1 MTKPSAPSSPAG
13 DAPLGVACLSVSAAL
28 GGSEWVLFDFA
39 SRARAHGIEP
49 LVVLPKPGPLNDAL
63 KQAGV
68 PHTVAAAPDDF
79 LELSQRTMLSAEGML
94 RFGRGVWRWSRA
106 IGAELDRLS
115 TLPAGR
121 PTVLLSNGFKAHL
134 AASLLRGYRRVWH
147 LHEFPP
153 GRLDAVWKAL
163 AGAIP
168 DATIAVSHSV
178 ADAWRMP
185 RFPAPRVALNGVDTE
200 RFQPALRTHWIHD
213 QLRLPHDARLIGMP
227 AVFARWKGHLL
238 VVEAFERIAAELPEA
253 HLVLVGGP
261 IYDTAAERGYG
272 EELVRRVRRSSLPG
286 PVTAQPL
293 HDRIHFLKFQS
304 EPWRLYPEFDLV
316 VHFST
321 RPEPFGRVIVEAM
334 ASGVPV
340 IAADAGGP
348 REIVEH
354 GVTGWL
360 IPPGDVAALGE
371 QLVAALRTDT
381 RAMGQ
386 AARRAAQDRFA
397 ADRFARDVA
406 GVLHGIAD
414 WPRRR
419 RGT

>member
-1 MTKPSAPSSPAG
+1 MAG
-13 DAPLGVACLSVSAAL
+13 AGEARLGVACLSVSAAL

-49 LVVLPKPGPLNDAL
+49 LVVLPKPGPLGDAL

-68 PHTVAAAPDDF
+68 PVTVAAAPADF
-79 LELSQRTMLSAEGML
+79 LELSQRAAISAEGIL

-121 PTVLLSNGFKAHL
+121 PTVLYSNGFKAHL
-134 AASLLRGYRRVWH
+134 AGSLLRGYRPVWH

-153 GRLDAVWKAL
+153 DRLDAVWKTL

-168 DATIAVSHSV
+168 HATIAVSHSV

-200 RFQPALRTHWIHD
+200 RFQPAPRTHWIHD
-213 QLRLPHDARLIGMP
+213 QLNLPHQVQLIGMP
-227 AVFARWKGHLL
+227 AVFAQWKGHLL
-238 VVEAFERIAAELPEA
+238 VVEAFERIAAEQPGA
-253 HLVLVGGP
+253 HLVLVGSS

-286 PVTAQPL
+286 PLTAQPL
-293 HDRIHFLKFQS
+293 HERIHFLKFQT

-360 IPPGDVAALGE
+360 APPRDVRRLSEMMMTALAADR
-371 QLVAALRTDT
+371 Q
-381 RAMGQ
+381 AMGT
-386 AARRAAQDRFA
+386 AARRAAVERFS
-397 ADRFARDVA
+397 ADRYAGEVA
-406 GVLHGIAD
+406 AILRAASQRLIFGREEAL
-414 WPRRR
+414 
-419 RGT
+419 